1 MGMSGGARV
10 SNTVP
15 NAPLHPE
22 TLTVGH
28 GYDPQTASGAA
39 KPPAYLAST
48 FVYGSA
54 AEAKRL
60 HEAFFDGA
68 ENGAAG
74 HIYGRLGHPGLDIV
88 EARLAA
94 LDGGEDAACFATG
107 MAAITGILL
116 AFLAPGDV
124 LLHSRPIYGGTD
136 ALLHNELTRLGI
148 KPVGFANGVD
158 RETLAADAE
167 RAVAEGSVGVIWVET
182 PANPTAAIV
191 DIALVADIAG
201 EIGRAQGRR
210 PLVCVDNTFLGPF
223 MQNPLALG
231 AGLCMTSLT
240 KYAGGHSDFL
250 AGGVSGSKAL
260 IKRLKMLRTLFGS
273 TLDAHSSWLL
283 ARSFE
288 TMHLRTA
295 RAAENAATVAAL
307 LRDHPKVASVTY
319 LGFTPPET
327 PAGAV
332 FARQCRGAGSTFSFR
347 IHGDE
352 AAAFRL
358 LDALKVLRLAVSLGG
373 TETLI
378 CHPASTTHYAVPRER
393 REEVG
398 IDDAT
403 LRISV
408 GIEHAED
415 LVADL
420 LQALETV

>member
-1 MGMSGGARV
+1 MNKAT
-10 SNTVP
+10 SNGPT
-15 NAPLHPE
+15 AHPE

-28 GYDPQTASGAA
+28 GYDPRAAGGAA
-39 KPPAYLAST
+39 KPPAYMTST
-48 FVYGSA
+48 FVYLSA

-60 HEAFFDGA
+60 HEAFFDGV
-68 ENGAAG
+68 ENGATG

-94 LDGGEDAACFATG
+94 LDGGEDAACFSSG

-124 LLHSRPIYGGTD
+124 VLHSRPIYGGTD
-136 ALLHNELTRLGI
+136 ALLMGEIARLGI
-148 KPVGFANGVD
+148 KPIGFRNGID
-158 RETLAADAE
+158 RAALAADAE
-167 RAVAEGSVGVIWVET
+167 RAMAQGSVGIIWTET
-182 PANPTAAIV
+182 PANPTAALV
-191 DIALVADIAG
+191 DIALVAAIA
-201 EIGRAQGRR
+201 EAIGRQQRRR

-223 MQNPLALG
+223 VQNPLAQG
-231 AGLCMTSLT
+231 ADLCMTSLT
-240 KYAGGHSDFL
+240 KYAGGHSDLL

-260 IKRLKMLRTLFGS
+260 IARLKSLRTLFGS
-273 TLDAHSSWLL
+273 TLDAHSAWLL

-288 TMHLRTA
+288 TMHLRTE
-295 RAAENAATVAAL
+295 RAAENAAAIAAL
-307 LRDHPKVASVTY
+307 LSDHPKVTSVTY
-319 LGFTPPET
+319 LGFTRPDT
-327 PAGAV
+327 PARVV
-332 FARQCRGAGSTFSFR
+332 FERQCRGSGSTFAFR
-347 IHGDE
+347 IKGDE

-378 CHPASTTHYAVPRER
+378 CHPASTTHYAVSRER

-408 GIEHAED
+408 GVEHVED
-415 LVADL
+415 LSADL